1 MKIRNNKGYGKLKTV
16 IVCYPSNFKVKGK
29 VQINYPLMYEQYNN
43 FINLISRE
51 GVKVQLLEPIY
62 GENQVFTRDV
72 AFVIGDTLF
81 ISSMSNKE
89 RIEET
94 KALEKYIKNHNLKVY
109 RMENKIE
116 GGDVIVYENYI
127 FVGLSKRTSLEAIK
141 ELKEYI
147 NEYNMGYEIIEIN
160 FNKEKMLH
168 LDCVFNILGKD
179 QCIISDYLYD
189 KDKIKKRIKTC
200 YNIDKKTS
208 EELGANIVA
217 LGDGRIVTSN
227 KTVFHILKKADFEV
241 FYLDYSEIL
250 KAGGGFTCSTL
261 YFYIE

>member
-1 MKIRNNKGYGKLKTV
+1 MEIRNNKGYGKLKTV
-16 IVCYPSNFKVKGK
+16 MVCYPCNFKVKGK
-29 VQINYPLMYEQYNN
+29 MKINYPLMYEQYNS
-43 FINLISRE
+43 FINLISNE
-51 GVKVQLLEPIY
+51 GVKVQLLDPIY

-81 ISSMSNKE
+81 ISKMSNKE

-127 FVGLSKRTSLEAIK
+127 FIGLSKRTTLEAIK

-147 NEYNMGYEIIEIN
+147 NEYNMGYEIIEIS

-168 LDCVFNILGKD
+168 LDCVLNILGKD
-179 QCIISDYLYD
+179 KCIISDYLDD

-217 LGDGRIVTSN
+217 LGDGRILTSN
-227 KTVFHILKKADFEV
+227 KTVFDMLKKANFEV
-241 FYLDYSEIL
+241 FYLYYSEIL

>member
-1 MKIRNNKGYGKLKTV
+1 MEISNNKGYGKLKTA
-16 IVCYPSNFKVKGK
+16 IMCYPCNFKVNGN
-29 VQINYPLMYEQYNN
+29 VQINYHLMYEQYNE

-51 GVKVQLLEPIY
+51 GVKVQFLEPIY

-72 AFVIGDTLF
+72 GFVIGDRLF
-81 ISSMSNKE
+81 ISKISNKE
-89 RIEET
+89 RIQET
-94 KALEKYIKNHNLKVY
+94 KALEKYIKNYNLKVCK
-109 RMENKIE
+109 MKNNIE

-127 FVGLSKRTSLEAIK
+127 FIGLSKRTTLEAIK

-147 NEYNMGYEIIEIN
+147 NEYNMGYEIVEIN

-179 QCIISDYLYD
+179 QCIISNYLYD
-189 KDKIKKRIKTC
+189 KEKIKKRIKTC
-200 YNIDKKTS
+200 YNIDQNTS
-208 EELGANIVA
+208 EELGTNILS
-217 LGDGRIVTSN
+217 LGEMRIVTSN
-227 KTVFHILKKADFEV
+227 KTVFNILKNADFKV

>member
-1 MKIRNNKGYGKLKTV
+1 MEIRNNKGYGKLKTV
-16 IVCYPSNFKVKGK
+16 IVCYPCNFKVKGK

-43 FINLISRE
+43 FINLISGE

-72 AFVIGDTLF
+72 GFVIGDTLF

-160 FNKEKMLH
+160 FNGTVKL
-168 LDCVFNILGKD
+168 
-179 QCIISDYLYD
+179 II
-189 KDKIKKRIKTC
+189 KFK
-200 YNIDKKTS
+200 
-208 EELGANIVA
+208 
-217 LGDGRIVTSN
+217 
-227 KTVFHILKKADFEV
+227 
-241 FYLDYSEIL
+241 
-250 KAGGGFTCSTL
+250 
-261 YFYIE
+261 

>member
-1 MKIRNNKGYGKLKTV
+1 MEIRNNKGYGKLKTV
-16 IVCYPSNFKVKGK
+16 IVCYPCSFKVKGK
-29 VQINYPLMYEQYNN
+29 VKINYPLMYEQYNS

-81 ISSMSNKE
+81 ISKMSNKE

-127 FVGLSKRTSLEAIK
+127 FIGLSKRTTLEAIK

-147 NEYNMGYEIIEIN
+147 NEYNMGYEIIEIS

-179 QCIISDYLYD
+179 KCIISDYLDD
-189 KDKIKKRIKTC
+189 KDKIKKRIKNC

-217 LGDGRIVTSN
+217 LGDGRILTSN
-227 KTVFHILKKADFEV
+227 KTVFDMLKKDDFEV
-241 FYLDYSEIL
+241 FYLNYSEIL

>member
-1 MKIRNNKGYGKLKTV
+1 MEIRNNKGYGKLKTV
-16 IVCYPSNFKVKGK
+16 IACYPCNFKVKGK
-29 VQINYPLMYEQYNN
+29 MKINYPLMYEQYNS

-51 GVKVQLLEPIY
+51 GFKVQLLDPIY

-81 ISSMSNKE
+81 ISKMSNNE

-127 FVGLSKRTSLEAIK
+127 FIGLSKRTTLEAIK

-147 NEYNMGYEIIEIN
+147 NEYNMGYEIIEIS

-179 QCIISDYLYD
+179 KCIISDYLDD

-217 LGDGRIVTSN
+217 LDDGRILTSN
-227 KTVFHILKKADFEV
+227 KIVFDMLKKADFEV